1 MYDLQVF
8 FFLFSM
14 LLLPSCWSLEAQIV
28 TYDRSVACAF
38 DIYSNVGKI
47 PFFFSPKVA
56 KIPLFSNSF
65 MDFAFRSVITFWV
78 IFCIWGEGIN
88 FSVVWPHLLK
98 RWFLWYPWRSVAH
111 YAGYYLGNLC
121 HLVCWPSCLH
131 CYSFVVR
138 LETSTRVSPSSY
150 FLGSVGP
157 LVFLC
162 GFKHQFVCFSGK
174 VELWIRIVR

>member
-47 PFFFSPKVA
+47 PLFFPLRLQKFLCFLTVLWILHLGLSSHCE
-56 KIPLFSNSF
+56 LFSVYEVRAS
-65 MDFAFRSVITFWV
+65 
-78 IFCIWGEGIN
+78 IFQLFGPICWKDGFSGILEGQ
-88 FSVVWPHLLK
+88 LLIMQ
-98 RWFLWYPWRSVAH
+98 
-111 YAGYYLGNLC
+111 LGNLC

-150 FLGSVGP
+150 FLGCVGS

-162 GFKHQFVCFSGK
+162 EFKHQFVCFNEK